1 MTYINGASANLQANV
16 GMFESDT
23 FGDNLLAIVA
33 LKDIDQGAELL
44 LYYGDTFLLPPPKS
58 SNATHP
64 RPRVFENIGLQPS
77 GTPGAA
83 KCRGQPGGAKWK
95 QTGVGAPSTP
105 PAPQMP
111 QAKRGKKRPNSS
123 T

>member
-44 LYYGDTFLLPPPKS
+44 LYYGDTFLLPPPQS
-58 SNATHP
+58 SNATRP
-64 RPRVFENIGLQPS
+64 RPRVNTGGNFGLEAR
-77 GTPGAA
+77 GTPG
-83 KCRGQPGGAKWK
+83 GARWK
-95 QTGVGAPSTP
+95 QTGVGARSTP
-105 PAPQMP
+105 PTPPMP
-111 QAKRGKKRPNSS
+111 QEKRGKKRSNSS
-123 T
+123 S

>member
-33 LKDIDQGAELL
+33 LKDIDQGVELL

-64 RPRVFENIGLQPS
+64 RPRVVNNIGLEAR
-77 GTPGAA
+77 GTPG
-83 KCRGQPGGAKWK
+83 GARWK

-105 PAPQMP
+105 PAPPMP
-111 QAKRGKKRPNSS
+111 QDKRGKKRLNSS
-123 T
+123 S